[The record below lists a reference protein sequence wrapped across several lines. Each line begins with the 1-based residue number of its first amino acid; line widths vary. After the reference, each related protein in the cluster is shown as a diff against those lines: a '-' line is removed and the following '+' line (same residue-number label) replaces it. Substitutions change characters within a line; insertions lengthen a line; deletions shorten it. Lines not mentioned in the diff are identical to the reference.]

1 MDKELKQELKLL
13 THDELEIV
21 KEFVHTIAHTPGDF
35 SFRKNGVK
43 VTVEEDDDDYV

>member
-1 MDKELKQELKLL
+1 MDKELKRELKLL

-21 KEFVHTIAHTPGDF
+21 KEFVRNMAHTPGDF
-35 SFRKNGVK
+35 SFCKMGVK